1 MYMESKNNKNKNRSA
16 SKKVKICDDT
26 CEYCLYIG
34 EGDFICEKNNEPVW
48 TDWCPIYGNCI
59 AK

>member
-1 MYMESKNNKNKNRSA
+1 MENNTR
-16 SKKVKICDDT
+16 VCDDT
-26 CEYCLYIG
+26 CEYCFYIG